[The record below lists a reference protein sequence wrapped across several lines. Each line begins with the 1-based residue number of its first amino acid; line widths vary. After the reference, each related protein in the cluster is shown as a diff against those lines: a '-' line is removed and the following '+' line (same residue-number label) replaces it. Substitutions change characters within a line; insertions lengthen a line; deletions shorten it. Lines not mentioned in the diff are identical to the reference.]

1 MTRLYSPVV
10 KIAISIPDEL
20 FAAGDRLA
28 ARRGVSRSELYATA
42 LAHELAGAD
51 DGDVTAA
58 LDAVYDGSSSG
69 LDADLAEA
77 QRALLAREP

>member
-28 ARRGVSRSELYATA
+28 AVVASRAARLHASRWRTSSPVRTTATSP
-42 LAHELAGAD
+42 
-51 DGDVTAA
+51 A
-58 LDAVYDGSSSG
+58 LDAVYDGSSSV
-69 LDADLAEA
+69 LDADLADS
-77 QRALLAREP
+77 QRPCSPA

>member
-1 MTRLYSPVV
+1 MTGLYCPVM
-10 KIAISIPDEL
+10 KIAVSIPDEL

-28 ARRGVSRSELYATA
+28 ARRGISRSELYATA

-58 LDAVYDGSSSG
+58 LDAVYDGSSG
-69 LDADLAEA
+69 AFDADLAES
-77 QRALLAREP
+77 QRELLAREP

>member
-10 KIAISIPDEL
+10 KVAISIPDEL
-20 FAAGDRLA
+20 FAAGDLLA
-28 ARRGVSRSELYATA
+28 ARRGISRSELYAIA

-58 LDAVYDGSSSG
+58 LDAVYAGSSSA
-69 LDADLAEA
+69 LDVDLADS
-77 QRALLAREP
+77 QRSRLAREP